1 MGRAC
6 RRPAWSPRVDSN
18 GFYIQD
24 PNGDGNAATSDGIFV
39 FTNVAPTV
47 VVGQSVMVTGVV
59 DEFVPN
65 GAAPG
70 FLPVTEIVAQNA
82 SVQVLGLGE
91 AITPVEI
98 GGAGNLA
105 PPTSDISDGAAFFEA
120 LEGMLVKVNNPIVVA
135 PTNSQRRN
143 LHRRR
148 Q

>member
-1 MGRAC
+1 MGR
-6 RRPAWSPRVDSN
+6 RVSTTGVVTALDSN

-39 FTNVAPTV
+39 FTSVAPTV

-82 SVQVLGLGE
+82 NVLTLGLGE
-91 AITPVEI
+91 AIAPVEI
-98 GGAGNLA
+98 GGAGHLA
-105 PPTSDISDGAAFFEA
+105 PPTSDISRRRRLLRGARGHAGQGEQPDRGRA
-120 LEGMLVKVNNPIVVA
+120 HQL
-135 PTNSQRRN
+135 QRRD
-143 LHRRR
+143 LHGGR